1 MCGPDSKEITKPYF
15 DRAKGLDD
23 ISKMQFVDM
32 FLWLPN
38 DILLKADKMTMA
50 HSLELRVPYLDK
62 EVLKL
67 ATKLKM
73 TDKLRDGI
81 GKYVLRQAASS
92 TIPKEWFERRKL
104 GFLVP
109 FKDYLKE
116 DKYYK
121 MIKEEFEQD
130 YVAEFFKQDEIMKL
144 LDDHH
149 NGVRETHRKVYTI
162 YSFLLWYK
170 EYFLVR

>member
-1 MCGPDSKEITKPYF
+1 MKI
-15 DRAKGLDD
+15 
-23 ISKMQFVDM
+23 
-32 FLWLPN
+32 
-38 DILLKADKMTMA
+38 
-50 HSLELRVPYLDK
+50 
-62 EVLKL
+62 
-67 ATKLKM
+67 
-73 TDKLRDGI
+73 
-81 GKYVLRQAASS
+81 
-92 TIPKEWFERRKL
+92 
-104 GFLVP
+104 
-109 FKDYLKE
+109 E